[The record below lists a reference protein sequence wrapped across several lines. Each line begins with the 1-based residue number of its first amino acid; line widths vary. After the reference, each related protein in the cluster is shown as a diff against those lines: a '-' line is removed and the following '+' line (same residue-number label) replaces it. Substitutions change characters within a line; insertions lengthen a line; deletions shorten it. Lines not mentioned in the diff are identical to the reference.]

1 MNKFASTLLLSLVL
15 LLGMSGSLALAV
27 RYTQVFP
34 SNNNPAP
41 VGSSGPFRD
50 IQPPLQ
56 QAPVSYGY
64 YGVPSASP
72 QVAASSS
79 SATPVYQGRIQQTG
93 FNVKPL
99 HADAYAHQPL
109 QSPQVILE
117 NLKSKNNVP
126 AEVAATLS
134 VENSNVLNSYTD
146 GQKIVITSNLLNK
159 LTTSDERAFVISH
172 ELSHV
177 LLDHVG
183 KTQLRRTGL
192 SLFDALVIRR
202 YVSQGSPMDLATRF
216 GLGLVDLRSARG
228 YEMQA
233 DDLGVRLMSQAGY
246 NPEAAIQVFD
256 ILKANTPANKTPGF
270 LLDHPITD
278 ERIRALAQKYKLK
291 LQ

>member
-1 MNKFASTLLLSLVL
+1 MNRFAYTLLLSLVL
-15 LLGMSGSLALAV
+15 WLGMPGSSALAV

-34 SNNNPAP
+34 NGNTYAP
-41 VGSSGPFRD
+41 VGSSVP
-50 IQPPLQ
+50 PPLQ
-56 QAPVSYGY
+56 QAPAFYGY
-64 YGVPSASP
+64 YGVPSAFP
-72 QVAASSS
+72 QVAAGSG
-79 SATPVYQGRIQQTG
+79 ATQVYQGRIQQTG

-99 HADAYAHQPL
+99 HADVYAHQPL

-117 NLKSKNNVP
+117 NLKSKNDVP

-192 SLFDALVIRR
+192 SLFDALVVRR

-216 GLGLVDLRSARG
+216 GLGLVDLRSSRG

-246 NPEAAIQVFD
+246 DPEAAIQVFD

-278 ERIRALAQKYKLK
+278 ERIRVLVQKYKLK